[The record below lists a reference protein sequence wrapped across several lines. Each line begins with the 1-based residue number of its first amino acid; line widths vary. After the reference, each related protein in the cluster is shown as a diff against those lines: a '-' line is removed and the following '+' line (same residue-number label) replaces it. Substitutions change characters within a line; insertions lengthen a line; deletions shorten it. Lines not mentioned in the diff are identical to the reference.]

1 MIPKKIHCCWLGGG
15 NFPPKVQHC
24 IESWQRELPD
34 YEIIIWDENRFDI
47 RSVPWVRRAF
57 RLKKYAFAA
66 DYIRHYA
73 LYTEGGIYLDTDI
86 EIRKPFDELLAA
98 SRIFTVV
105 EVNEEVHARNI
116 GEGLLDREGRLL
128 TQKPRYNLGLGIQS
142 AAFGSEAG
150 HPYLRKCLDWYES
163 HRFRNNDGQS
173 YYGTPIAPDIMAW
186 AAIPYGF
193 RYRDEEQELADGIHV
208 YPSHYV
214 ACWPDRACASN
225 YAVHHCI
232 GSWRIKRKKWY
243 SRWWKGTMRRLGLHK

>member
-1 MIPKKIHCCWLGGG
+1 MRTGSTSVRFRGSG
-15 NFPPKVQHC
+15 
-24 IESWQRELPD
+24 EL
-34 YEIIIWDENRFDI
+34 
-47 RSVPWVRRAF
+47 SGS
-57 RLKKYAFAA
+57 KKYAFAA

-214 ACWPDRACASN
+214 ACWPDRSL
-225 YAVHHCI
+225 
-232 GSWRIKRKKWY
+232 RKQLCRPPLHRKLADKTQKWY